1 MDVNKALQVELGQSG
16 LIFLGEYGEI
26 FSKTKFEHLQNM
38 VAGFTTYKSCNNGC
52 LFCQYKPDISIPG
65 FLSYRD
71 NKAVF
76 KPIVDRKR
84 NIVKK
89 LVGTVS
95 KLKANPTHILYITA
109 VYLDTNI
116 PLKAFSLNSAEF
128 VHQGIDRSIN
138 DNVAYIFQIVK
149 HPQQ

>member
-84 NIVKK
+84 TIIKK

-95 KLKANPTHILYITA
+95 KLKANPTHVLYITA
-109 VYLDTNI
+109 VYIDTRI
-116 PLKAFSLNSAEF
+116 PLETFILSSAEF
-128 VHQGIDRSIN
+128 VNHSIKG
-138 DNVAYIFQIVK
+138 DIAYIFQVVK
-149 HPQQ
+149 NS